1 MKEIELNND
10 AEIDQHLLEAL
21 VQAPE
26 GHCKNASDMTS
37 QVVRRRLRETGFRRL
52 VLPDKP
58 ISDSELVMLPDTELP
73 VVVAISFN
81 DTADTAFYRGDKF
94 GGAFNIYPDCYWHD
108 RYVTT
113 GGIELFSYA
122 FGLRFLLRIFETEG
136 TKRTAAS
143 NAGKSR

>member
-1 MKEIELNND
+1 MSNIKEIELDND
-10 AEIDQHLLEAL
+10 AQIDQHLLEAL

-73 VVVAISFN
+73 VVVELMEMDSPGAKTISFN
-81 DTADTAFYRGDKF
+81 DTADTAKAKF
-94 GGAFNIYPDCYWHD
+94 CTCDN
-108 RYVTT
+108 
-113 GGIELFSYA
+113 
-122 FGLRFLLRIFETEG
+122 FETHLQYSPGWLARLNG
-136 TKRTAAS
+136 TLQ
-143 NAGKSR
+143 